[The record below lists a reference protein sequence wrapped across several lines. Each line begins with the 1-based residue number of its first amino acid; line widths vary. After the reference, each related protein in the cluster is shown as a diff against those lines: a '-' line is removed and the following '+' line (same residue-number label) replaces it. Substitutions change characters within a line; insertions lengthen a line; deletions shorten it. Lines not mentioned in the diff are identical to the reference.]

1 MATPTADLAR
11 YTDSAT
17 GADVELSIAEIKR
30 TFCPKATDQEA
41 ANFLHLCKYMGL
53 NPFVKDAYLI
63 KFGDNAASMVVGKD
77 AFMKR
82 ADAHPQFAGIISGV
96 IVLSGD
102 KIDNRT
108 GTLVLKGDEIV
119 GGWAR
124 VARNDRKVDVD
135 VTVTFSEFNNNRG
148 LWKTMPSVM
157 IEKCAIVT
165 ALRRAFPAT
174 FSGMYD
180 SAEMGVDLSD
190 DLEPALTNSVST
202 VVDGPVVIE
211 AERVDEI
218 VEATQALIAEAK
230 TVQVGAD
237 GATHPNG
244 CDCQECFPVAI
255 EAVADDATGALN
267 LQDVLE
273 EIGAVE
279 RPADCDK
286 DGHNHSPFEVITSP
300 STGARRWA
308 HRFEYELNGESKT
321 SWCVYSGN
329 IPVPPEED

>member
-1 MATPTADLAR
+1 MATTTAELAR

-17 GADVELSIAEIKR
+17 GADVELSIVEIKR

-41 ANFLHLCKYMGL
+41 ANFLHLCRYMGL

-63 KFGDNAASMVVGKD
+63 KYGDGAATMVVGKD

-82 ADAHPQFAGIISGV
+82 ADAHPQFAGITSGV

-180 SAEMGVDLSD
+180 SAEMGVDLTD
-190 DLEPALTNSVST
+190 DLEPQLSNATST
-202 VVDGPVVIE
+202 VVDGPVVIAPE
-211 AERVDEI
+211 GIDEI

-230 TVQVGAD
+230 DAD
-237 GATHPNG
+237 PGFVEVEDNATR
-244 CDCQECFPVAI
+244 
-255 EAVADDATGALN
+255 ALN
-267 LQDVLE
+267 LDEIE
-273 EIGAVE
+273 EELVIE
-279 RPADCDK
+279 RPDNCDK
-286 DGHNHSPFEVITSP
+286 EGHGNAEFEVFKSP
-300 STGARRWA
+300 STQVRKWA
-308 HRFEYELNGESKT
+308 HRFSYELNGESKT
-321 SWCVYSGN
+321 SWCTYTGS

>member
-1 MATPTADLAR
+1 MATSTADLAR

-41 ANFLHLCKYMGL
+41 ANFLHLCRYMGL

-63 KFGDNAASMVVGKD
+63 KYGDGAATMVVGKD

-82 ADAHPQFAGIISGV
+82 ADAHPQFAGITSGV
-96 IVLSGD
+96 IVKAGD

-108 GTLVLKGDEIV
+108 GTLVLSGDEIV

-180 SAEMGVDLSD
+180 SAEMGVDLTD

-202 VVDGPVVIE
+202 IVDGPVVIE
-211 AERVDEI
+211 AERIDEI
-218 VEATQALIAEAK
+218 VEATQAMIAEAK
-230 TVQVGAD
+230 DAD
-237 GATHPNG
+237 PGFV
-244 CDCQECFPVAI
+244 E
-255 EAVADDATGALN
+255 VADDATGILN
-267 LQDVLE
+267 PDPGVNDIE
-273 EIGAVE
+273 EELVSE
-279 RPADCDK
+279 WPANCDK
-286 DGHNHSPFEVITSP
+286 DGHGNAPFQVHKSA
-300 STGARRWA
+300 STKTRKFA
-308 HRFEYELNGESKT
+308 HRFSYELNGETSS
-321 SWCVYSGN
+321 SWCVYTGA

>member
-1 MATPTADLAR
+1 MATTTAELAR

-41 ANFLHLCKYMGL
+41 ANFLHLCRYMGL

-63 KFGDNAASMVVGKD
+63 KYGDGAATMVVGKD

-82 ADAHPQFAGIISGV
+82 ADAHPQFAGITSGV

-180 SAEMGVDLSD
+180 SAEMGVDLTD
-190 DLEPALTNSVST
+190 DLEPQLSNTTST

-211 AERVDEI
+211 PEGIDEI

-230 TVQVGAD
+230 DAD
-237 GATHPNG
+237 PGFDEVP
-244 CDCQECFPVAI
+244 DLDEV
-255 EAVADDATGALN
+255 EEEL
-267 LQDVLE
+267 VLE
-273 EIGAVE
+273 
-279 RPADCDK
+279 RPGNCDK
-286 DGHNHSPFEVITSP
+286 DGHNNAEFEVVKSP
-300 STGARRWA
+300 STGVRKWA
-308 HRFEYELNGESKT
+308 HRFSYELNGESKT
-321 SWCVYSGN
+321 SWCTYSGS

>member
-1 MATPTADLAR
+1 MATTTAELAR

-17 GADVELSIAEIKR
+17 GADVELSIVEIKR

-41 ANFLHLCKYMGL
+41 ANFLHLCRYMGL

-63 KFGDNAASMVVGKD
+63 KYGDGAATMVVGKD

-82 ADAHPQFAGIISGV
+82 ADAHPQFAGITSGV

-180 SAEMGVDLSD
+180 SAEMGVDLTD
-190 DLEPALTNSVST
+190 DLEPQLSNTTST

-211 AERVDEI
+211 PEGIDEI

-230 TVQVGAD
+230 DAD
-237 GATHPNG
+237 PGFDEVP
-244 CDCQECFPVAI
+244 DLDEV
-255 EAVADDATGALN
+255 EEEL
-267 LQDVLE
+267 VLE
-273 EIGAVE
+273 
-279 RPADCDK
+279 RPGNCDK
-286 DGHNHSPFEVITSP
+286 DGHNNAEFEVVKSP
-300 STGARRWA
+300 STGVRKWA
-308 HRFEYELNGESKT
+308 HRFSYELNGESKT
-321 SWCVYSGN
+321 SWCTYTGS

>member
-1 MATPTADLAR
+1 MATPTAELAR

-41 ANFLHLCKYMGL
+41 ANFLHLCRYQGL

-63 KFGDNAASMVVGKD
+63 KYGDSAATMVVGKD
-77 AFMKR
+77 AFLKR
-82 ADAHPQFAGIISGV
+82 ADAHPQFAGFTSGV
-96 IVLSGD
+96 IVKSGE

-108 GTLVLKGDEIV
+108 GTLILSGDEIV

-148 LWKTMPSVM
+148 LWKTMPSIM

-190 DLEPALTNSVST
+190 DLEPALTNTTST
-202 VVDGPVVIE
+202 VLDGPVVIQAEQVAEVVE
-211 AERVDEI
+211 ATPPKI
-218 VEATQALIAEAK
+218 VEAAKPDPEIAE
-230 TVQVGAD
+230 
-237 GATHPNG
+237 
-244 CDCQECFPVAI
+244 
-255 EAVADDATGALN
+255 VADDATVALN
-267 LQDVLE
+267 LKDVLK
-273 EIGAVE
+273 EIGAIE
-279 RPADCDK
+279 RPVDCDK
-286 DGHNHSPFEVITSP
+286 DSHNKSPFEVITSP

-308 HRFEYELNGESKT
+308 HQFAYELNGEPKT

-329 IPVPPEED
+329 IPVPPEQA

>member
-1 MATPTADLAR
+1 MATSTTDLAR

-41 ANFLHLCKYMGL
+41 ANFLHLCRYMGL

-63 KFGDNAASMVVGKD
+63 KFGDNPATMVVGKD

-82 ADAHPQFAGIISGV
+82 ADAHPQFAGITSGV

-180 SAEMGVDLSD
+180 SAEMGVDLTD
-190 DLEPALTNSVST
+190 DLEPALTNSMST

-211 AERVDEI
+211 AERIDEI
-218 VEATQALIAEAK
+218 VEATQAMIAEAAYPE
-230 TVQVGAD
+230 VPIVVD
-237 GATHPNG
+237 
-244 CDCQECFPVAI
+244 DPVI
-255 EAVADDATGALN
+255 ETTDDI
-267 LQDVLE
+267 E
-273 EIGAVE
+273 EESVSE
-279 RPADCDK
+279 WPANCDK
-286 DGHNHSPFEVITSP
+286 EGHENAPFEVIKSP
-300 STGARRWA
+300 ATQDRKWA
-308 HRFEYELNGESKT
+308 HRRSYELNGEKKT
-321 SWCVYSGN
+321 SWCVYSGP

>member
-1 MATPTADLAR
+1 MATTTAELAR

-17 GADVELSIAEIKR
+17 GADVELSIVEIKR

-41 ANFLHLCKYMGL
+41 ANFLHLCRYMGL

-63 KFGDNAASMVVGKD
+63 KYGDGAATMVVGKD

-82 ADAHPQFAGIISGV
+82 ADAHPQFAGITSGV

-180 SAEMGVDLSD
+180 SAEMGVDLTD
-190 DLEPALTNSVST
+190 DLEPQLSNTTST

-211 AERVDEI
+211 PEGIDEI

-230 TVQVGAD
+230 DAD
-237 GATHPNG
+237 PGFDEVP
-244 CDCQECFPVAI
+244 DLDEV
-255 EAVADDATGALN
+255 EEEL
-267 LQDVLE
+267 VLE
-273 EIGAVE
+273 
-279 RPADCDK
+279 RPGNCDK
-286 DGHNHSPFEVITSP
+286 DGHNNAEFEVVKSP
-300 STGARRWA
+300 STGVRKWA
-308 HRFEYELNGESKT
+308 HRFSYELNGESKT
-321 SWCVYSGN
+321 SWCTYTGA

>member
-1 MATPTADLAR
+1 MATTTAELAR

-17 GADVELSIAEIKR
+17 GADVELSIVEIKR

-41 ANFLHLCKYMGL
+41 ANFLHLCRYMGL

-63 KFGDNAASMVVGKD
+63 KYGDGAATMVVGKD

-82 ADAHPQFAGIISGV
+82 ADAHPQFAGITSGV

-180 SAEMGVDLSD
+180 SAEMGVDLTD
-190 DLEPALTNSVST
+190 DLEPQLSNTTST

-211 AERVDEI
+211 PEGIDEI

-230 TVQVGAD
+230 DAD
-237 GATHPNG
+237 PGF
-244 CDCQECFPVAI
+244 DE
-255 EAVADDATGALN
+255 VADDATRALN
-267 LQDVLE
+267 LDEIE
-273 EIGAVE
+273 EELVVE
-279 RPADCDK
+279 RPGNCDK
-286 DGHNHSPFEVITSP
+286 DGHGNAEFEVVKSP
-300 STGARRWA
+300 STGVRKWA
-308 HRFEYELNGESKT
+308 HRFAYELNGESKT
-321 SWCVYSGN
+321 SWCTYTGS

>member
-124 VARNDRKVDVD
+124 GARNDRKVDVD

-237 GATHPNG
+237 GTNHPDG
-244 CDCQECFPVAI
+244 CDCQECWPVASNPDPGVSDI
-255 EAVADDATGALN
+255 E
-267 LQDVLE
+267 E
-273 EIGAVE
+273 ELVVE
-279 RPADCDK
+279 RPDNCDK
-286 DGHNHSPFEVITSP
+286 EGHENAPFEVHKSSAMQI
-300 STGARRWA
+300 RKWA
-308 HRFEYELNGESKT
+308 HRFSYELNGESAS

>member
-1 MATPTADLAR
+1 MATTTADLAR

-17 GADVELSIAEIKR
+17 GADVELSITEIKR

-41 ANFLHLCKYMGL
+41 ANFLHLCRYMGL

-63 KFGDNAASMVVGKD
+63 KYGDGAATMVVGKD

-82 ADAHPQFAGIISGV
+82 ADAHPQFAGITSGV

-108 GTLVLKGDEIV
+108 GTLTLKGDEIV

-190 DLEPALTNSVST
+190 ELEPALTNSTST
-202 VVDGPVVIE
+202 VVDGPVIIE
-211 AERVDEI
+211 PEGVDEI
-218 VEATQALIAEAK
+218 VEATKTMIAEAPEISD
-230 TVQVGAD
+230 APD
-237 GATHPNG
+237 FAEDAN
-244 CDCQECFPVAI
+244 
-255 EAVADDATGALN
+255 DATGALN

-286 DGHNHSPFEVITSP
+286 EGHANAPFEVIKSP
-300 STGARRWA
+300 ATQDRKWA
-308 HRFEYELNGESKT
+308 HQFAYELNGETKK
-321 SWCVYSGN
+321 SWCVYSGP
-329 IPVPPEED
+329 IPVPPEEASQPI

>member
-1 MATPTADLAR
+1 MATTTAELAR

-41 ANFLHLCKYMGL
+41 ANFLHLCRYMGL

-63 KFGDNAASMVVGKD
+63 KYGDGAATMVVGKD

-82 ADAHPQFAGIISGV
+82 ADAHPQFAGITSGV

-180 SAEMGVDLSD
+180 SAEMGVDLTD
-190 DLEPALTNSVST
+190 DLEPQLSNTTST

-211 AERVDEI
+211 PEGIDEI

-230 TVQVGAD
+230 DAD
-237 GATHPNG
+237 PGFDEVP
-244 CDCQECFPVAI
+244 DLDEV
-255 EAVADDATGALN
+255 EEEL
-267 LQDVLE
+267 VLE
-273 EIGAVE
+273 
-279 RPADCDK
+279 RPGNCDK
-286 DGHNHSPFEVITSP
+286 DGHNNAEFEVVKSP
-300 STGARRWA
+300 STGVRKWA
-308 HRFEYELNGESKT
+308 HRFSYELNGESKT
-321 SWCVYSGN
+321 SWCTYTGS

>member
-1 MATPTADLAR
+1 
-11 YTDSAT
+11 
-17 GADVELSIAEIKR
+17 
-30 TFCPKATDQEA
+30 
-41 ANFLHLCKYMGL
+41 MGL

-63 KFGDNAASMVVGKD
+63 KYGDGAATMVVGKD

-82 ADAHPQFAGIISGV
+82 ADAHPQFAGITSGV

-180 SAEMGVDLSD
+180 SAEMGVDLTD
-190 DLEPALTNSVST
+190 DLEPQLSNTTST

-211 AERVDEI
+211 PEGIDEI

-230 TVQVGAD
+230 DAD
-237 GATHPNG
+237 PGFDEVP
-244 CDCQECFPVAI
+244 DLDEV
-255 EAVADDATGALN
+255 EEEL
-267 LQDVLE
+267 VLE
-273 EIGAVE
+273 
-279 RPADCDK
+279 RPGNCDK
-286 DGHNHSPFEVITSP
+286 DGHNNAEFEVVKSP
-300 STGARRWA
+300 STGVRKWA
-308 HRFEYELNGESKT
+308 HRFSYELNGESKT
-321 SWCVYSGN
+321 SWCTYTGS

>member
-1 MATPTADLAR
+1 MATTTAELAR

-17 GADVELSIAEIKR
+17 GADVELSIVEIKR

-41 ANFLHLCKYMGL
+41 ANFLHLCRYIGL

-63 KFGDNAASMVVGKD
+63 KYGDGAATMVVGKD

-82 ADAHPQFAGIISGV
+82 ADAHPQFAGITSGV

-180 SAEMGVDLSD
+180 SAEMGVDLTD
-190 DLEPALTNSVST
+190 DLEPQLSNTTST

-211 AERVDEI
+211 PEGIDEI

-230 TVQVGAD
+230 DAD
-237 GATHPNG
+237 PGFDEVP
-244 CDCQECFPVAI
+244 DLDEV
-255 EAVADDATGALN
+255 EEEL
-267 LQDVLE
+267 VLE
-273 EIGAVE
+273 
-279 RPADCDK
+279 RPGNCDK
-286 DGHNHSPFEVITSP
+286 DGHNNAEFEVVKSP
-300 STGARRWA
+300 STGVRKWA
-308 HRFEYELNGESKT
+308 HRFAYELNGESKT
-321 SWCVYSGN
+321 SWCTYTGS

>member
-1 MATPTADLAR
+1 MATSTADLAR

-41 ANFLHLCKYMGL
+41 ANFLHLCRYMGL

-63 KFGDNAASMVVGKD
+63 KYGDGAATMVVGKD

-82 ADAHPQFAGIISGV
+82 ADAHPQFAGITSGV
-96 IVLSGD
+96 IVKAGD

-108 GTLVLKGDEIV
+108 GTLVLSGDEIV

-180 SAEMGVDLSD
+180 SAEMGVDLTD

-202 VVDGPVVIE
+202 IVDGPVVIE
-211 AERVDEI
+211 AERIDEI
-218 VEATQALIAEAK
+218 VEATQAMIAEAK
-230 TVQVGAD
+230 DAD
-237 GATHPNG
+237 PGFV
-244 CDCQECFPVAI
+244 E
-255 EAVADDATGALN
+255 VADDATGILN
-267 LQDVLE
+267 PDPGVNDIE
-273 EIGAVE
+273 EELVSE
-279 RPADCDK
+279 WPANCDK
-286 DGHNHSPFEVITSP
+286 DGHENAPFQVHKSA
-300 STGARRWA
+300 STQTRKFA
-308 HRFEYELNGESKT
+308 HRFSYELNGETSS
-321 SWCVYSGN
+321 SWCVYTGA

>member
-1 MATPTADLAR
+1 MATSTTDLAR

-63 KFGDNAASMVVGKD
+63 KYGDGAATMIVGKD

-82 ADAHPQFAGIISGV
+82 ADAHPQFAGITSGV
-96 IVLSGD
+96 IVKAGD

-108 GTLVLKGDEIV
+108 GTLVLSGDEIV

-135 VTVTFSEFNNNRG
+135 VTVTYSEFNNNRG

-180 SAEMGVDLSD
+180 SAEMGVDLTD
-190 DLEPALTNSVST
+190 DLEPALTGSTST

-211 AERVDEI
+211 AERIDEI
-218 VEATQALIAEAK
+218 VEATQAMIAEAK
-230 TVQVGAD
+230 EITNDPDPGVND
-237 GATHPNG
+237 
-244 CDCQECFPVAI
+244 I
-255 EAVADDATGALN
+255 E
-267 LQDVLE
+267 E
-273 EIGAVE
+273 ESFDKLVE
-279 RPADCDK
+279 RPDDCDK
-286 DGHNHSPFEVITSP
+286 EGHENAPFEVIKSP
-300 STGARRWA
+300 ATGERKFA
-308 HRFEYELNGESKT
+308 HRFSYELNNEKKT
-321 SWCVYSGN
+321 SWCVYSGP

>member
-1 MATPTADLAR
+1 MATTTAELAR

-17 GADVELSIAEIKR
+17 GADVELSIVEIKR

-41 ANFLHLCKYMGL
+41 ANFLHLCRYMGL

-63 KFGDNAASMVVGKD
+63 KYGDGAATMVVGKD

-82 ADAHPQFAGIISGV
+82 ADAHPQFAGITSGV

-180 SAEMGVDLSD
+180 SAEMGVDLTD
-190 DLEPALTNSVST
+190 DLEPQLSNTTST

-211 AERVDEI
+211 PEGIDEI

-230 TVQVGAD
+230 DAD
-237 GATHPNG
+237 PGFDEVP
-244 CDCQECFPVAI
+244 DLDEV
-255 EAVADDATGALN
+255 EEEL
-267 LQDVLE
+267 VLE
-273 EIGAVE
+273 
-279 RPADCDK
+279 RPGNCDK
-286 DGHNHSPFEVITSP
+286 DGHNNAEFEVVKSP
-300 STGARRWA
+300 STGVRKWA
-308 HRFEYELNGESKT
+308 HRFAYELNGESKT
-321 SWCVYSGN
+321 SWCTYTGS